1 MSQFVVVVFSDKASA
16 DTGSLCLKKLGT
28 EGMTIYRSVVLSKNL
43 EGQISMSDRVEEKSY
58 TTIVAALIG
67 GLAGLPAGLEAAA
80 AGTAG
85 GALFGLSAEFTN
97 RGASSQFVDK
107 ASRELARSKFAI
119 VAEIASEGLAS
130 FEGSMRELGGTIT
143 HPIGH

>member
-107 ASRELARSKFAI
+107 LRVNSRAVNSPLSQRLRRRASHRSKEA
-119 VAEIASEGLAS
+119 
-130 FEGSMRELGGTIT
+130 
-143 HPIGH
+143 